1 MVKGKMISEI
11 GRNLK
16 IVFTI
21 FFCKIYSSLRIPLV
35 HESTE
40 VRAATL
46 RTIRHLTKTLE
57 DVQSLNELHIPY
69 LITRCLDIELDNKVE
84 RLQVLKLARH
94 LNFVARGLDF
104 PLMLLRSIVAIGK

>member
-1 MVKGKMISEI
+1 MISDI

-21 FFCKIYSSLRIPLV
+21 FFYKIFSSLRIPLV

-57 DVQSLNELHIPY
+57 DVQSLNDLHIPY

-94 LNFVARGLDF
+94 LNFVAQGLDF